1 MIYLRS
7 MLYNLV
13 CWLSILIFAPLA
25 LLSFP
30 LPPIMRNRFIG
41 QWAHS
46 QLWLLRHLCRL
57 HYRVEGRANLPSGP
71 AIVFSKHQS
80 AWETLAYQ
88 VILPPFTWVLKRELL
103 WIPVFGWGLAML
115 RPIAIK
121 RGAGRQAVDQVVKQ
135 GSDRLAAGLWVL
147 IFPEGTRLP
156 PRTRKKY
163 KQGGAML
170 AVKSGHP
177 VVPIAHNAG
186 SYWPRHGFIKRPG
199 TVRVA
204 IGPAIESH
212 GRSAAEITKLS
223 ENWIEGAMAR
233 LEDTNG

>member
-7 MLYNLV
+7 ILYNVVLCLSLLV
-13 CWLSILIFAPLA
+13 YAPLA

-30 LPPIMRNRFIG
+30 LPILTRNRFIA
-41 QWAHS
+41 QWARF
-46 QLWLLRHLCRL
+46 QLWLLRHVCRL
-57 HYRVEGRANLPSGP
+57 DYQIEGRGNLPPGP

-88 VILPPFTWVLKRELL
+88 VILPPLTWVLKRELL
-103 WIPVFGWGLAML
+103 WIPLFGWGLAML

-121 RGAGRQAVDQVVKQ
+121 RGTGRRAVDQVVKQ
-135 GSDRLAAGLWVL
+135 GTDRLADGLWVL

-156 PRTRKKY
+156 PRTRRKY
-163 KQGGAML
+163 KQGGAIL
-170 AVKSGHP
+170 AAESGYP

-186 SYWPRHGFIKRPG
+186 SFWPRRGFVKRPG
-199 TVRVA
+199 VIRVA
-204 IGPAIESH
+204 IGPVIESR

-223 ENWIEGAMAR
+223 EGWIESTMKE
-233 LEDTNG
+233 LES

>member
-1 MIYLRS
+1 
-7 MLYNLV
+7 MLYNVVL
-13 CWLSILIFAPLA
+13 WLSVSVYAPLA

-30 LPPIMRNRFIG
+30 LPILTRNRFIA
-41 QWAHS
+41 QWARF

-57 HYRVEGRANLPSGP
+57 DYQIQGRGNLPPGP

-88 VILPPFTWVLKRELL
+88 VILPPFAWVLKRELL
-103 WIPVFGWGLAML
+103 WIPLFGWGLAML

-121 RGAGRQAVDQVVKQ
+121 RGTGRRAVEQVVKQ
-135 GSDRLAAGLWVL
+135 GTDRLAAGLWVL

-156 PRTRKKY
+156 PGTRRRY
-163 KQGGAML
+163 KQGGAIL
-170 AVKSGHP
+170 AAESGYP

-186 SYWPRHGFIKRPG
+186 SFWPRRGFVKRPG
-199 TVRVA
+199 VVRVA
-204 IGPAIESH
+204 IGPVIESR

-223 ENWIEGAMAR
+223 EDWIEGTMAK
-233 LEDTNG
+233 LEGTSQQTG